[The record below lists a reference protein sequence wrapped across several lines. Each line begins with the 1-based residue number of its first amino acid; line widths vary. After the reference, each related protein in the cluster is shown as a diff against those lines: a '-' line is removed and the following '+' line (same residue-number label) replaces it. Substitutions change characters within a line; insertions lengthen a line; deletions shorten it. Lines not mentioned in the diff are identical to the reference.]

1 MPQIKRV
8 KSLQGSCLESV
19 ALNIDN
25 WYKIHVEILG
35 GRKIDNLGAI
45 NGPFESLRKFC

>member
-1 MPQIKRV
+1 MPQIKQV

-25 WYKIHVEILG
+25 WYKIHVENFG
-35 GRKIDNLGAI
+35 GRKVDNLGA
-45 NGPFESLRKFC
+45 NGPFDSLRKFC